1 MQYINRSRLLWFFVV
16 RNTTRSNSDLY
27 FFFYKWV
34 NSKITHNENVWFN
47 NEKFVLIQIFNTP
60 IIENKL
66 CKYMATVTA
75 AKYM

>member
-27 FFFYKWV
+27 IFFYKWV
-34 NSKITHNENVWFN
+34 NGKITHTENVWFN
-47 NEKFVLIQIFNTP
+47 NEKFVLIQIFNTL